1 MQICPKTRLDFGGK
15 SWSRKNF
22 KRVLKKR
29 ENLEK
34 LCEHKLSRMDQN
46 RIFRVLNFRKNGR
59 NSRKLLLAK
68 VSAPKVV
75 EGAVPTIYAHLIFD
89 QINMDGNKVLLTRHV
104 SKNKR
109 KRDAEKDHQQVSFVS
124 P

>member
-1 MQICPKTRLDFGGK
+1 MQICAKTRLDFGGK

-22 KRVLKKR
+22 KKVLKKGK
-29 ENLEK
+29 K

-46 RIFRVLNFRKNGR
+46 RIFRVLHFRKNGR
-59 NSRKLLLAK
+59 NSRKFLLAK

-75 EGAVPTIYAHLIFD
+75 EGA
-89 QINMDGNKVLLTRHV
+89 VLLTRHV

-124 P
+124 Q